1 MWYTKFGPMGDV
13 VLSSRVRLARNIKD
27 IPFGVKMTSEQE
39 GEVIKRC
46 RGALSE
52 LKCIELNSMSEAER
66 KALAECHL
74 ISPEM
79 AECQHLSALLLN
91 EDCSTSIMLNE
102 EDHIRIQC
110 MASGFDLDMCMK
122 AADSIDDKLEGTVDY
137 GFDEDFG
144 YLTCCPTNVGTGMR
158 ASVMVH
164 LPALTASGRME
175 NIIRSLSKLGVV
187 VRGIYGEGSRAF
199 GNIYQISNQ
208 VTLGVSEEETLEKL
222 KNITLEVV
230 EKEREI
236 SRKVYETDKYRFED
250 KIMRSYGTLT
260 NARILSSDEAMNL
273 FSDVRWG
280 VNMGIIKNVN
290 LDALSEVVYETLP
303 ANMMKKY
310 NLSDPLERDLKRA
323 EIFRER
329 IESKTV

>member
-1 MWYTKFGPMGDV
+1 MWYTKFGASGDV
-13 VLSSRVRLARNIKD
+13 VLSSRVRLARNIKE
-27 IPFGVKMTSEQE
+27 IPFGRKMKPEMAE
-39 GEVIKRC
+39 EVIKQC
-46 RGALSE
+46 RNALPQ
-52 LKCIELNSMSEAER
+52 LKYIDMEAMTEADR

-79 AECQHLSALLLN
+79 AQCRYKSGILMN
-91 EDCSTSIMLNE
+91 EDCRTSIMLNE

-110 MASGFDLDMCMK
+110 MEPGLALDECFRV
-122 AADSIDDKLEGTVDY
+122 ADKIDDELEKSVDY
-137 GFDEDFG
+137 GFDERFG

-164 LPALTASGRME
+164 LPALTAGGRME
-175 NIIRSLSKLGVV
+175 NIIRSLSKLGLA
-187 VRGIYGEGSRAF
+187 VRGIYGEGSCAF

-222 KNITLEVV
+222 KSVVFEVI
-230 EKEREI
+230 EKERAL
-236 SRKVYETDKYRFED
+236 SRKIYETDKYRFED
-250 KIMRSYGTLT
+250 RVMRSYGILT
-260 NARILSSDEAMNL
+260 NARILTSEEAMNL

-290 LDALSEVVYETLP
+290 LEKLSSVLYETLP

-310 NLSDPLERDLKRA
+310 NLSDPNERDLKRA

-329 IESKTV
+329 VSENA